1 MDWPGD
7 SASFGIFDG
16 IPRGKTG
23 GSKESEGH
31 KRQTYKEIRQDERI
45 AQVLSFFAKNRKNCR
60 KNEALF
66 SVLSDFFEVG
76 GYIIPLI

>member
-1 MDWPGD
+1 M
-7 SASFGIFDG
+7 
-16 IPRGKTG
+16 RGSHRFSHFLK
-23 GSKESEGH
+23 
-31 KRQTYKEIRQDERI
+31 
-45 AQVLSFFAKNRKNCR
+45 KNRKTAE